1 MQPQQPSIGRIVHYV
16 LPEGPRRGE
25 IRPAVIVRV
34 FTGVDAPINPGMCNL
49 QVLLDGGND
58 GLEGG
63 LGGVVWK
70 GSVLHSAATEAP
82 VAGTWHWPPRV

>member
-25 IRPAVIVRV
+25 VRPAIIVRR
-34 FTGVDAPINPGMCNL
+34 FTMIDPHVRPNVGMCNL

-70 GSVLHSAATEAP
+70 GSVLYSEAQTP
-82 VAGTWHWPPRV
+82 GTWHWPPRD